1 VTAQLP
7 AGLQV
12 SLATPERALV
22 GSMVPIVIRLQNVGE
37 TPLELYLRGRTVA
50 YDILIRDAAGRVVWH
65 RLEGE
70 IVPGIIQHKVLD
82 PREVFELSHEWDQ
95 RTNSGEAAGPGLYT
109 AEGIVLTDGPQPL
122 APTPR
127 QLTIVAQ

>member
-1 VTAQLP
+1 
-7 AGLQV
+7 
-12 SLATPERALV
+12 
-22 GSMVPIVIRLQNVGE
+22 MVPIVIRLQNVGE
-37 TPLELYLRGRTVA
+37 TPLELYLRGRTIA

-70 IVPGIIQHKVLD
+70 VVPGIIQHKVLD
-82 PREVFELSHEWDQ
+82 PREMLELSHDWDQ
-95 RTNSGEAAGPGLYT
+95 RMDSGEAVEPGLYT

-127 QLTIVAQ
+127 QLTIVAH